1 MEIIAN
7 YFLLALC
14 YAFGGWICEEITCS
28 ISEKKLVDRGFLIG
42 PVCPIYGWGGL
53 FITLALTRFSQYPVV
68 VFVMAVFLCAIL
80 EYSTSYFMEKIFK
93 ARWWDYSD
101 KKFNINGRICLET
114 LFPFGILGLVVIY
127 VLNPILAK
135 CFSNV
140 ESNVL
145 IIIACVLA
153 GILILD
159 TIVSFHVVS
168 KVTETAKK
176 IRRENTKDNTNEIT
190 AKVREE
196 LKESAISNRLLNAF
210 PKWQAI
216 KVKVKKAVKERTT
229 KIENKAKAVQKEAG
243 KIAKKSEEA
252 IQKHR
257 KKKKKDDENQEK

>member
-53 FITLALTRFSQYPVV
+53 FITLSLTRFSEYPVV

-127 VLNPILAK
+127 VLNPILTKWFA
-135 CFSNV
+135 NV
-140 ESNVL
+140 EPNVL
-145 IIIACVLA
+145 IIIACVLS

-216 KVKVKKAVKERTT
+216 KVKVKKAVKESTT

-257 KKKKKDDENQEK
+257 KKKKTDDENQEK

>member
-135 CFSNV
+135 CFSSV

-216 KVKVKKAVKERTT
+216 KVKVKKAVKESTT

-252 IQKHR
+252 IIL
-257 KKKKKDDENQEK
+257 

>member
-135 CFSNV
+135 CFSSV

-216 KVKVKKAVKERTT
+216 KVKVKKAVKESTT
-229 KIENKAKAVQKEAG
+229 KIENKAKAVKKEAG

>member
-80 EYSTSYFMEKIFK
+80 EYSTSYFMEKLFK

-135 CFSNV
+135 GFSNV

-216 KVKVKKAVKERTT
+216 KVKVKKAVKESTT